1 MNIEKMDK
9 LVFRYIATKNSIK
22 WNEIFENEEEMINKL
37 LEFIKFDK
45 EIRTNVWFMMLAKY
59 KKNNLE
65 LSEKQISQIKRN
77 CYIIVKRYNLYD
89 DEQKEKLIE
98 LLNK

>member
-9 LVFRYIATKNSIK
+9 LVFRYIATKKSIK
-22 WNEIFENEEEMINKL
+22 WNEIFENEKEMIDKL

>member
-1 MNIEKMDK
+1 MNVEKMDK
-9 LVFRYIATKNSIK
+9 LVFRYIATKKSIK
-22 WNEIFENEEEMINKL
+22 WNEIFENEEEMIDKL